1 MSLPNMRLTFYHYIL
16 NEDPKSL
23 INRFY
28 QSQCK
33 NPVRGDWC
41 LTLKENLKTLKI
53 VSSEEVIK
61 NLPEQA
67 FRKLVNSAIKKEA
80 FQYLVNLK
88 N

>member
-1 MSLPNMRLTFYHYIL
+1 MLYLELGVTPIRHYVMARRVLFYHCIL

-28 QSQCK
+28 QSQYK

-61 NLPEQA
+61 KSP
-67 FRKLVNSAIKKEA
+67 
-80 FQYLVNLK
+80 
-88 N
+88 